1 MLEGKKIILGVSG
14 SIAAYK
20 SAYLVRTLKKMKAE
34 VKVIMTSSASEFI
47 GPLTLSTVSGNPV
60 YSKFSD
66 KESGKWTNHVDLAL
80 WADLMIVA
88 PASANTLAKMAN
100 GICDNLLIATYL
112 SAKCPVWFAPAMD
125 LDMYKHP
132 TTFENIKKLEGFGNL
147 CVEPTDGELASG
159 LIGKGR
165 MEEPEEIAKLIDN
178 YFNSDNEFEGKKII
192 VTAGPTFESID
203 PVRFIGN
210 HSSGKMGIAI
220 ADEFANRGAEVT
232 LVCGPS
238 SVPSNNQAVNRINV
252 TSADE
257 MYDAVFA
264 SKETLD
270 VAVMAAAVADYTPVK
285 ISPEKVK
292 KKEGDLKV
300 DLKRTKDILKSLG
313 VIKKEGQVLVG
324 FAMETQNELENA
336 FKKVEAKNA
345 DFIVLNSLKD
355 KGSGFKGDTN
365 KVTFVYPNNK
375 TTKFELKSK
384 LDVAKDIANSVKDLL
399 DA

>member
-20 SAYLVRTLKKMKAE
+20 AAYLVRTLKKMKAE

-132 TTFENIKKLEGFGNL
+132 TTFENIKKLEGFGNR
-147 CVEPTDGELASG
+147 CGELASG